1 MKISCDEATKICD
14 KAQYGEATL
23 WEKIKLTFH
32 LFMCKNCR
40 LYSKQ
45 NKIITKCIHNHE
57 HNINETCNC
66 LNEDEKNVM
75 EKELETHL

>member
-1 MKISCDEATKICD
+1 MKITCDEATKICD
-14 KAQYGEATL
+14 KSQYGEASL
-23 WEKIKLTFH
+23 WEKIKLNIH

-45 NKIITKCIHNHE
+45 NKIITKCIHSHE